1 MGGHIRIGEAESAV
15 ASDDKS
21 GTNSSKTESTL
32 ELLSDSE
39 KKAHG
44 ALTAQELN
52 FVGPEVQRLLR
63 SRKVRIPTLLSLL
76 PSLPLLQLATH

>member
-1 MGGHIRIGEAESAV
+1 MVTSE
-15 ASDDKS
+15 DKS
-21 GTNSSKTESTL
+21 GSSSSKAESTL
-32 ELLSDSE
+32 ELLNDSE